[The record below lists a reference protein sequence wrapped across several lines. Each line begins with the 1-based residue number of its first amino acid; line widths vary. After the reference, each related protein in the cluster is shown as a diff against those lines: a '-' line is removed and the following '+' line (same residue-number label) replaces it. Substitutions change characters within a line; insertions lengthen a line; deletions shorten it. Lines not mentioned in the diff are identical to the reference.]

1 MSKTYENFHMLLFSQ
16 FNDSWLVVNFQPT
29 LFAHS
34 IWILIGSLEQ
44 QRAIC
49 LYTFFVRHTQNV
61 TRNSWGNVKKFMV
74 KQDVSN
80 FGKRMSNERDDH
92 LGTHKEWHLSIRC
105 CKRLDVKF
113 RLGHEARRKI
123 GKCHITKAF
132 PAFDVAA
139 AINTEF
145 ETFMWIRV

>member
-1 MSKTYENFHMLLFSQ
+1 
-16 FNDSWLVVNFQPT
+16 
-29 LFAHS
+29 
-34 IWILIGSLEQ
+34 
-44 QRAIC
+44 
-49 LYTFFVRHTQNV
+49 
-61 TRNSWGNVKKFMV
+61 MV

-80 FGKRMSNERDDH
+80 FESGCRTNETTIWERIKNDI
-92 LGTHKEWHLSIRC
+92 LSIRC

-132 PAFDVAA
+132 PVFDVAA

-145 ETFMWIRV
+145 EAFM